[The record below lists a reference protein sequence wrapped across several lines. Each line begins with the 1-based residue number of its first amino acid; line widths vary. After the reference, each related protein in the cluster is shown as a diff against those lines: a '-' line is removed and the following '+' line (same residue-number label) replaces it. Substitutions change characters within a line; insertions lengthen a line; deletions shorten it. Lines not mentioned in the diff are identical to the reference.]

1 MAREG
6 RFCLVTMLA
15 IIGAY
20 NLLED
25 EVDAGK
31 LLECLQQAARQK
43 PFSDIAAEAIEVSG
57 LAKL

>member
-6 RFCLVTMLA
+6 RFCLATMPV
-15 IIGAY
+15 IIGPY

-43 PFSDIAAEAIEVSG
+43 PFSDVAAEAIEVGG
-57 LAKL
+57 LAQM